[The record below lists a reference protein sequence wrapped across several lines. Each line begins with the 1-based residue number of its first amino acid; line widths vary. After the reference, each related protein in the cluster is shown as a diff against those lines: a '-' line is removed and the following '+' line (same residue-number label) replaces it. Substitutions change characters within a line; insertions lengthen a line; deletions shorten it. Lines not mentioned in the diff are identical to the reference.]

1 MAETDLK
8 VQIRFEATGDKEL
21 AKAFTSAANAQK
33 KLEDVTKRYEKLQRK
48 SNRTTK
54 AAFTNFTRLT
64 GSMGKFR
71 LSLAT
76 LRSNLL
82 VFTFGFNVLNRTLG
96 QAVRAFSEQQVAVA
110 KLNQTLRSTS
120 FAARLSSREL
130 QGLAANLQRLTG
142 IGDETIIS
150 MQGILLTFTKIKGQ
164 IFKDATEA
172 IIDVS
177 VAMGQDLQQSA
188 IQVGKALN
196 DPIIGVSAL
205 SRVGIQFTDTQKQLI
220 KQFVRTNQIAKAQR
234 VILDELNVQFG
245 GTAANLDSTS
255 FAMKRVQ
262 AAFGDFL
269 ETGGGKLAPQVERL
283 ANLFADFLEMLNNT
297 EESRAARAFSILSE
311 ENKTLAVRSRI
322 TTKEMMR
329 VAEQFE
335 IISDEAMS
343 KKGFINTLKTVDNQ
357 IRELS
362 KQGKPLDRFLNEIIS
377 NNENAGVAFESLFV
391 DINTFNK
398 ALTDTFSE
406 KALFDFFTKQV
417 GFTESIE
424 QYSNTILDL
433 QGAIRGEGMGKQIQ
447 LADDIALIGALA
459 KDGIDSGEFD
469 DFVSAFD
476 LLGSTIETNAGE
488 FNVFAPILTSIM
500 DGTIQFNDLTAQQIE
515 KLRMLR
521 AEFVELGATYG
532 NFEDQFVPFSQQ
544 IENFNKAVSPYV
556 KAFDQ
561 LTAAGMLFTKNN
573 KEVTIQLLKLRRAL
587 AIGNVILG
595 FTEFL
600 SKGMYAKAFS
610 TLATGMTQVAQIK
623 AQLDSARE
631 AATGADFV
639 TNGRQLLMVG
649 DNPTGRE
656 RVQVTPLGNTGGGGG
671 GDSSVTINLNGNI
684 LGTEDF
690 VRDELIPQIENAVG
704 RNLA

>member
-21 AKAFTSAANAQK
+21 AKAFTTAANAQK
-33 KLEDVTKRYEKLQRK
+33 KLEDVTRRYEKLQRK
-48 SNRTTK
+48 SNRATK
-54 AAFTNFTRLT
+54 AAFTNFTRLS

-96 QAVRAFSEQQVAVA
+96 KSVRAFSEQQVAVA

-150 MQGILLTFTKIKGQ
+150 MQGILLTFTKIKGE

-269 ETGGGKLAPQVERL
+269 ETGGGKLAPQIERV
-283 ANLFADFLEMLNNT
+283 ANVLADFLEMLNNT

-311 ENKTLAVRSRI
+311 ENKTLAIRSRI

-343 KKGFINTLKTVDNQ
+343 KQGFINTLKTIDNQ

-362 KQGKPLDRFLNEIIS
+362 KQGKPLDRFLNEIME
-377 NNENAGVAFESLFV
+377 NNKNAGVTFESLFV
-391 DINTFNK
+391 DIDTFND
-398 ALTDTFSE
+398 ALTESFGGLQ
-406 KALFDFFTKQV
+406 LFGSGFV
-417 GFTESIE
+417 GFTGDIQE
-424 QYSNTILDL
+424 YSDTILGL
-433 QGAIRGEGMGKQIQ
+433 KNVVVEGFGTKTQ
-447 LADDIALIGALA
+447 LADDIALIGALT
-459 KDGIDSGEFD
+459 KDGIDSSEFD

-476 LLGSTIETNAGE
+476 LLGSTIQTNAGE
-488 FNVFAPILTSIM
+488 FNVFSPILTGIM
-500 DGTIQFNDLTAQQIE
+500 DGTIQFNNLTAQQIE
-515 KLRMLR
+515 KLRILR
-521 AEFVELGATYG
+521 AEFVELGGTFG
-532 NFEDQFVPFSQQ
+532 NFEDQFVPFSQR
-544 IENFNKAVSPYV
+544 IENFNKTTSPYIQ
-556 KAFDQ
+556 AFDQ
-561 LTAAGMLFTKNN
+561 MAGATLLFTKNN
-573 KEVTIQLLKLRRAL
+573 KELTISLLKLRQAL

-623 AQLDSARE
+623 AQIESARE

-649 DNPTGRE
+649 DNATGRE
-656 RVQVTPLGNTGGGGG
+656 RVQVTPLGNSGGGGG

>member
-21 AKAFTSAANAQK
+21 AKAFTTAANAQK
-33 KLEDVTKRYEKLQRK
+33 KLEDVTRRYEKLQRK
-48 SNRTTK
+48 SNRATK
-54 AAFTNFTRLT
+54 AAFTNFTRLS

-96 QAVRAFSEQQVAVA
+96 KSVRAFSEQQVAVA

-150 MQGILLTFTKIKGQ
+150 MQGILLTFTKIKGE

-269 ETGGGKLAPQVERL
+269 ETGGGKLAPQIERV
-283 ANLFADFLEMLNNT
+283 ANVLADFLEMLNNT

-311 ENKTLAVRSRI
+311 ENKTLAIRSRI

-343 KKGFINTLKTVDNQ
+343 KQGFINTLKTIDNQ

-362 KQGKPLDRFLNEIIS
+362 KQGKPLDRFLNEIME
-377 NNENAGVAFESLFV
+377 NNKNAGVTFESLFV
-391 DINTFNK
+391 DIDTFND
-398 ALTDTFSE
+398 ALTESFGGLQ
-406 KALFDFFTKQV
+406 LFGSGFV
-417 GFTESIE
+417 GFTGDIQE
-424 QYSNTILDL
+424 YSDTILGL
-433 QGAIRGEGMGKQIQ
+433 KNVVVEGFGTKTQ
-447 LADDIALIGALA
+447 LADDIALIGALT
-459 KDGIDSGEFD
+459 KDGIDSSEFD

-476 LLGSTIETNAGE
+476 LLGSTIQTNAGE
-488 FNVFAPILTSIM
+488 FNVFSPILTGIM
-500 DGTIQFNDLTAQQIE
+500 DGTIQFNNLTAQQIE
-515 KLRMLR
+515 KLRILR

-532 NFEDQFVPFSQQ
+532 NFPDEFKPFAQQ
-544 IENFNKAVSPYV
+544 IENFNKAVTPYTQ
-556 KAFDQ
+556 AFDQ
-561 LTAAGMLFTKNN
+561 LTAAGLLFTKNN

-623 AQLDSARE
+623 AQIESARE

-649 DNPTGRE
+649 DNATGRE
-656 RVQVTPLGNTGGGGG
+656 RVQVTPLGSSGGGGG

-684 LGTEDF
+684 LGSEEF

>member
-33 KLEDVTKRYEKLQRK
+33 KLEDVTKKYEAEQRK

-150 MQGILLTFTKIKGQ
+150 MQGILLTFTKIKGE

-220 KQFVRTNQIAKAQR
+220 KQFVRTNQVAKAQR

-297 EESRAARAFSILSE
+297 EESRAARAFSELSE
-311 ENKTLAVRSRI
+311 ENKRLAIRTRI
-322 TTKEMMR
+322 TQKELDR
-329 VAEQFE
+329 IGEQFDM
-335 IISDEAMS
+335 IAVDAQS
-343 KKGFINTLKTVDNQ
+343 KKGFKNTIAQ
-357 IRELS
+357 IDENIRNLN
-362 KQGKPLDRFLNEIIS
+362 KQEKPLSRFLNQIMS
-377 NNENAGVAFESLFV
+377 DNKNAGVTFESLFV
-391 DINTFNK
+391 DIDTFNK
-398 ALTDTFSE
+398 ALTETFGQE
-406 KALFDFFTKQV
+406 GLLLPAKTV
-417 GFTESIE
+417 GFTEGIE
-424 QYSNTILDL
+424 QYANTILDL

-447 LADDIALIGALA
+447 LADDIALIGTLA
-459 KDGIDSGEFD
+459 KDGIDAGEFS

-476 LLGSTIETNAGE
+476 LLGSTIQTNAGE
-488 FNVFAPILTSIM
+488 FNVFAPILSSIM
-500 DGTIQFNDLTAQQIE
+500 DGTIQFNDLNAQQIE
-515 KLRMLR
+515 QLRILK
-521 AEFVELGATYG
+521 EKVIELGSAYG
-532 NFEDQFVPFSQQ
+532 NFQDEFKPFSQQ

-600 SKGMYAKAFS
+600 SKGMFAKAFS

-623 AQLDSARE
+623 AQLDAARE

-649 DNPTGRE
+649 DNATGRE

>member
-21 AKAFTSAANAQK
+21 AKAFTTAANAQK
-33 KLEDVTKRYEKLQRK
+33 KLEDVTRRYEKLQRK
-48 SNRTTK
+48 SNRATK
-54 AAFTNFTRLT
+54 AAFTNFTRLS

-96 QAVRAFSEQQVAVA
+96 KSVRAFSEQQVAVA

-130 QGLAANLQRLTG
+130 QGLAANLQKLTG

-150 MQGILLTFTKIKGQ
+150 MQGILLTFTKIKGE

-269 ETGGGKLAPQVERL
+269 ETGGGKLAPQIERV
-283 ANLFADFLEMLNNT
+283 ANVLADFLEMLNNT

-311 ENKTLAVRSRI
+311 ENKTLAIRSRI

-343 KKGFINTLKTVDNQ
+343 KQGFINTLKTIDNQ

-362 KQGKPLDRFLNEIIS
+362 KQGKPLDRFLNEIME
-377 NNENAGVAFESLFV
+377 NNKNAGVTFESLFV
-391 DINTFNK
+391 DIDTFND
-398 ALTDTFSE
+398 ALTESFGGLQ
-406 KALFDFFTKQV
+406 LFGSGFV
-417 GFTESIE
+417 GFTGDIQE
-424 QYSNTILDL
+424 YSDTILGL
-433 QGAIRGEGMGKQIQ
+433 KNVVVEGFGTKTQ
-447 LADDIALIGALA
+447 LADDIALIGALT
-459 KDGIDSGEFD
+459 KDGIDSSEFD

-476 LLGSTIETNAGE
+476 LLGSTIQTNAGE
-488 FNVFAPILTSIM
+488 FNVFSPILTGIM
-500 DGTIQFNDLTAQQIE
+500 DGTIQFNNLTAQQIE
-515 KLRMLR
+515 KLRILR

-532 NFEDQFVPFSQQ
+532 NFPDEFKPFAQQ
-544 IENFNKAVSPYV
+544 IENFNKAVTPYTQ
-556 KAFDQ
+556 AFDQ
-561 LTAAGMLFTKNN
+561 LTAAGLLFTKNN

-623 AQLDSARE
+623 AQIESARE

-649 DNPTGRE
+649 DNATGRE
-656 RVQVTPLGNTGGGGG
+656 RVQVTPLGNSGGGGG

>member
-1 MAETDLK
+1 MSETDLK

-21 AKAFTSAANAQK
+21 AKAFTSSANAQK
-33 KLEDVTKRYEKLQRK
+33 KLEK
-48 SNRTTK
+48 TTK
-54 AAFTNFTRLT
+54 KLNEAQKKAGKSSNILTTGFTRLT
-64 GSMGKFR
+64 KGAGKLRF
-71 LSLAT
+71 SLAT
-76 LRSNLL
+76 ARSQLL
-82 VFTFGFNVLNRTLG
+82 VWTFAANALNKTLG
-96 QAVRAFSEQQVAVA
+96 RAVRAFSEQQVSVA

-120 FAARLSSREL
+120 FVARLSSREL

-150 MQGILLTFTKIKGQ
+150 MQGILLTFTKIKGE

-205 SRVGIQFTDTQKQLI
+205 SRVGIQFTDSQKQLI
-220 KQFVRTNQIAKAQR
+220 KQFVKTNQVAKAQR
-234 VILDELNVQFG
+234 IILDELNVQFG

-255 FAMKRVQ
+255 FAMKRVK

-269 ETGGGKLAPQVERL
+269 ETGGGKLAPQIERV
-283 ANLFADFLEMLNNT
+283 ANVLADFLEMLNNT
-297 EESRAARAFSILSE
+297 EESRADRAFAMLSK
-311 ENKTLAVRSRI
+311 ENQTLAIRARI
-322 TTKEMMR
+322 TTKEFER
-329 VAEQFE
+329 IEEQFN
-335 IISDEAMS
+335 IIGVDAVS
-343 KKGFINTLKTVDNQ
+343 KTGFITTLENIDNQ

-362 KQGKPLDRFLNEIIS
+362 KQGKPLDRFLNEIME
-377 NNENAGVAFESLFV
+377 NNKNAGVTFESLFV
-391 DINTFNK
+391 DIDTFNN
-398 ALTDTFSE
+398 ALTESFGGLQ
-406 KALFDFFTKQV
+406 LFGSGFV
-417 GFTESIE
+417 GFTGDIQE
-424 QYSNTILDL
+424 YANTILDL
-433 QGAIRGEGMGKQIQ
+433 QGAIRGEGSGKQIQ
-447 LADDIALIGALA
+447 LADDIALIGMLA
-459 KDGIDSGEFD
+459 KDGIDSSQFD

-488 FNVFAPILTSIM
+488 FNVFSPILTAIM
-500 DGTIQFNDLTAQQIE
+500 DGTIQFNNLTEQQIE
-515 KLRMLR
+515 RLRVLR
-521 AEFVELGATYG
+521 EKIVTLGGTYG
-532 NFEDQFVPFSQQ
+532 NFESDFTPFAQQ
-544 IENFNKAVSPYV
+544 MENFNKATTPYV
-556 KAFDQ
+556 QAFDQ
-561 LTAAGMLFTKNN
+561 MTAAGLLFTKNN
-573 KEVTIQLLKLRRAL
+573 KQVTIQLLQLRRAL

-623 AQLDSARE
+623 AQIDAARE

-649 DNPTGRE
+649 DNATGRE
-656 RVQVTPLGNTGGGGG
+656 RVQVTPLGNTGGGG

>member
-33 KLEDVTKRYEKLQRK
+33 KLEEVTKKYEAAQRK
-48 SNRTTK
+48 SNLATK
-54 AAFTNFTRLT
+54 TGFTNFTRLT

-96 QAVRAFSEQQVAVA
+96 RAVRAFSEQQVAVA

-150 MQGILLTFTKIKGQ
+150 MQSILLTFTKIKGQ

-269 ETGGGKLAPQVERL
+269 ETGGGKLAPQIERV
-283 ANLFADFLEMLNNT
+283 ANVLADFLEMLNNT

-329 VAEQFE
+329 VAKQFE

-343 KKGFINTLKTVDNQ
+343 KQGFINTLKTVDNQ

-377 NNENAGVAFESLFV
+377 NNENAGVTFESLFV
-391 DINTFNK
+391 DIDKFNK
-398 ALTDTFSE
+398 ALTKTFGQE
-406 KALFDFFTKQV
+406 RLFRPAKTV
-417 GFTESIE
+417 GFTASIQE
-424 QYSNTILDL
+424 YANTILDL

-447 LADDIALIGALA
+447 LADDIALIGTLA

-476 LLGSTIETNAGE
+476 LLGSTIQTNAGE
-488 FNVFAPILTSIM
+488 FNVFAPILSSIM

-515 KLRMLR
+515 KLRILR

-532 NFEDQFVPFSQQ
+532 NFEDQFKPFSQR
-544 IENFNKAVSPYV
+544 IENFNKAISPYLQ
-556 KAFDQ
+556 AFDQ
-561 LTAAGMLFTKNN
+561 MAGATLLFTKNN
-573 KEVTIQLLKLRRAL
+573 KQLTISLLKLRQAL

-623 AQLDSARE
+623 AQIDAARE
-631 AATGADFV
+631 AAIGADFV

-649 DNPTGRE
+649 DNATGRE
-656 RVQVTPLGNTGGGGG
+656 RVQVTPLGSSGGGGG

-684 LGTEDF
+684 LGTDEF
-690 VRDELIPQIENAVG
+690 VRDTLIPQIENAVG

>member
-1 MAETDLK
+1 MSETDLK

-33 KLEDVTKRYEKLQRK
+33 KLEDVTKKYEATQRK
-48 SNRTTK
+48 SNRATK
-54 AAFTNFTRLT
+54 AGFTNFTRLS

-96 QAVRAFSEQQVAVA
+96 KAVRAFSEQQVAVA

-142 IGDETIIS
+142 IGDETILS
-150 MQGILLTFTKIKGQ
+150 MQGVLLTFTKIKGE

-269 ETGGGKLAPQVERL
+269 ETGGGKLAPQIERA
-283 ANLFADFLEMLNNT
+283 ANVLADFLEMLNNT

-343 KKGFINTLKTVDNQ
+343 KQGFINTLKTIDNE
-357 IRELS
+357 ILKLS
-362 KQGKPLDRFLNEIIS
+362 KQGKPLDRFLNEIME
-377 NNENAGVAFESLFV
+377 NNKDAGVTFESLFV
-391 DINTFNK
+391 DIDTFND
-398 ALTDTFSE
+398 ALTDSFGGL
-406 KALFDFFTKQV
+406 KLFGSGFV
-417 GFTESIE
+417 GFTGDIQE
-424 QYSNTILDL
+424 YSDTILGL
-433 QGAIRGEGMGKQIQ
+433 KNVVVEGIGTKTQ
-447 LADDIALIGALA
+447 LADDIALIGALT

-476 LLGSTIETNAGE
+476 LLGSTIQTNAGE
-488 FNVFAPILTSIM
+488 FNVFSPILTDIM
-500 DGTIQFNDLTAQQIE
+500 DGTIQFNNLTAQQVE
-515 KLRMLR
+515 KLRILR

-532 NFEDQFVPFSQQ
+532 NFEDQFVPFSQR
-544 IENFNKAVSPYV
+544 IENFNKATSPYLQ
-556 KAFDQ
+556 AFDQ
-561 LTAAGMLFTKNN
+561 MAGATLLFTKNN
-573 KEVTIQLLKLRRAL
+573 KSLTISLLKLRQAL

-623 AQLDSARE
+623 AQIESARE

-649 DNPTGRE
+649 DNATGRE
-656 RVQVTPLGNTGGGGG
+656 RVQVTPLGSSGGGGG

>member
-33 KLEDVTKRYEKLQRK
+33 KLEEVTKKYEAAQRK
-48 SNRTTK
+48 SNRATK
-54 AAFTNFTRLT
+54 TGFTNFTRLT

-96 QAVRAFSEQQVAVA
+96 TAVRAFSEQQVAVA

-130 QGLAANLQRLTG
+130 QGLAANLQKLTG

-269 ETGGGKLAPQVERL
+269 ETGGGKLAPQIERV
-283 ANLFADFLEMLNNT
+283 ANVLADFLEMLNNT
-297 EESRAARAFSILSE
+297 EESRAARAFSELSE
-311 ENKTLAVRSRI
+311 ENKTLAIRTRI
-322 TTKEMMR
+322 TQKELNR
-329 VAEQFE
+329 IGQQFDM
-335 IISDEAMS
+335 IAVDAQS
-343 KKGFINTLKTVDNQ
+343 KKGFKNTIAQ
-357 IRELS
+357 IDENIRNLN
-362 KQGKPLDRFLNEIIS
+362 KQEKPLSRFLNQIMS
-377 NNENAGVAFESLFV
+377 HNKNAGVTFESLFV
-391 DINTFNK
+391 DIDTFNK
-398 ALTDTFSE
+398 AITETFGQ
-406 KALFDFFTKQV
+406 KRLLRPAKTV
-417 GFTESIE
+417 GFTASIQE
-424 QYSNTILDL
+424 YANTILDL
-433 QGAIRGEGMGKQIQ
+433 QGAIRGEGMGKQNL
-447 LADDIALIGALA
+447 LADDIALIGTLA

-476 LLGSTIETNAGE
+476 LLGSTIQTNAGE
-488 FNVFAPILTSIM
+488 FNVFAPILSSIM

-515 KLRMLR
+515 KLRMLK
-521 AEFVELGATYG
+521 EMVIELGSAYG
-532 NFEDQFVPFSQQ
+532 NFEDQFKPFSQR
-544 IENFNKAVSPYV
+544 IENFNKAISPYLQ
-556 KAFDQ
+556 AFDQ
-561 LTAAGMLFTKNN
+561 MAAAGMLFTKNN

-623 AQLDSARE
+623 AQLDAARE
-631 AATGADFV
+631 AAIGADFV

-649 DNPTGRE
+649 DNATGRE
-656 RVQVTPLGNTGGGGG
+656 RVQVTPLGSSGGGGG

-684 LGTEDF
+684 LGTDEF
-690 VRDELIPQIENAVG
+690 VRDTLIPQIENAVG

>member
-33 KLEDVTKRYEKLQRK
+33 KLEDVTRRYEKLQRK

-54 AAFTNFTRLT
+54 AALTNFTRLT

-120 FAARLSSREL
+120 FSARLSSREL

-150 MQGILLTFTKIKGQ
+150 MQGVLLTFTKIKGDV
-164 IFKDATEA
+164 FKDATEA

-205 SRVGIQFTDTQKQLI
+205 SRVGIQFTDSQKQLI
-220 KQFVRTNQIAKAQR
+220 KQFVKTNQVAKAQR
-234 VILDELNVQFG
+234 IILDELNVQFG

-255 FAMKRVQ
+255 FAMKRVK

-269 ETGGGKLAPQVERL
+269 ETGGGKLAPQIERV
-283 ANLFADFLEMLNNT
+283 ANVLADFLEMLNNT
-297 EESRAARAFSILSE
+297 EESRADRAFAMLSK
-311 ENKTLAVRSRI
+311 ENQTLAIRARI
-322 TTKEMMR
+322 TKKELER
-329 VAEQFE
+329 VNEQFNM
-335 IISDEAMS
+335 IGVDAVS
-343 KKGFINTLKTVDNQ
+343 KEGFITTLENIDNQ
-357 IRELS
+357 ILTLS
-362 KQGKPLDRFLNEIIS
+362 KQGKPLDRFLNEIME
-377 NNENAGVAFESLFV
+377 NNKNAGVTFESLFV
-391 DINTFNK
+391 DIDTFND
-398 ALTDTFSE
+398 ALSDSFGGLQ
-406 KALFDFFTKQV
+406 LFGSGFV
-417 GFTESIE
+417 GFTGDIQE
-424 QYSNTILDL
+424 YSNTILGL
-433 QGAIRGEGMGKQIQ
+433 KNVVVEGFGTKTQ
-447 LADDIALIGALA
+447 LADDIALIGALV
-459 KDGIDSGEFD
+459 KDGIDASEFD

-476 LLGSTIETNAGE
+476 LLGSTIQTNAGE
-488 FNVFAPILTSIM
+488 FNVFSPILTGIM
-500 DGTIQFNDLTAQQIE
+500 DGTIQFNNLTEQQIE
-515 KLRMLR
+515 GLRILR
-521 AEFVELGATYG
+521 EKIVELGGTYG
-532 NFEDQFVPFSQQ
+532 NFESDFTPFAQQ
-544 IENFNKAVSPYV
+544 MENFNKATTPYV
-556 KAFDQ
+556 QAFDQ
-561 LTAAGMLFTKNN
+561 MTAAGLLFTKNN
-573 KEVTIQLLKLRRAL
+573 KQVTIQLLQLRRAL

-600 SKGMYAKAFS
+600 SKGMFAKAFS

-623 AQLDSARE
+623 SQLDAARQM
-631 AATGADFV
+631 AIGGDFI
-639 TNGRQLLMVG
+639 TQGRQMIMVG

-656 RVQVTPLGNTGGGGG
+656 RVQVTPLGNTGDAGG
-671 GDSSVTINLNGNI
+671 GDSSVTINLNGNV
-684 LGTEDF
+684 LGTDEF
-690 VRDELIPQIENAVG
+690 VRDTLIPQIENAVG